1 MKSWDVVIAGG
12 GIIGLSLA
20 LALRKRGMTVMVVE
34 RGEPGREASHAAAGM
49 LADKDPHCAPELR
62 ALAFASAK
70 LYPEYVHEVEDESGM
85 RVDFRTDGTI
95 YLSTEP
101 EKTGRPLSTAELSKL
116 EPELETKDHAIFL
129 EEASLDNRLLM
140 SALMKAAKHRGIEIA
155 GGETATD
162 VVRENGR
169 AVALRTDRT
178 EFRGGAIVNCA
189 GAWAGSFGPVRFP
202 TRPVKG
208 HMLALAT
215 AKPNLIHH
223 VVRAHTAN
231 FVYVVPRAGGRVV
244 IGSTAEEAGFDKTV
258 DPQTIQKLHR
268 AAGIIFPVLGEAKMI
283 EAWTGLRPGSEDAL
297 PLLGETDVPRYFVA
311 AGHFRD
317 GLLLAPVTAHV
328 MAQLIAGE
336 RVAQNLDRFA
346 PARFQHASSS

>member
-1 MKSWDVVIAGG
+1 MKTWDVVIAGG
-12 GIIGLSLA
+12 GIIGLALA
-20 LALRKRGMTVMVVE
+20 LELRKRGLTIIVVE

-49 LADKDPHCAPELR
+49 IADKDPHCAPELR
-62 ALAFASAK
+62 ALAAASAK
-70 LYPEYVHEVEDESGM
+70 LYPEFIHEVEDESRT

-101 EKTGRPLSTAELSKL
+101 VHTGRALSPAELKKL
-116 EPELETKDHAIFL
+116 EPELVTQDHAVFL
-129 EEASLDNRLLM
+129 EEPSIDNRLLM
-140 SALMKAAKHRGIEIA
+140 QALLKAAKHRGIEVA
-155 GGETATD
+155 TGETATD
-162 VVRENGR
+162 IVRENGR

-223 VVRAHTAN
+223 VVRAHIAN
-231 FVYVVPRAGGRVV
+231 FVYVVPRAGGRIV

-258 DPQTIQKLHR
+258 NSQTIQKLHQ
-268 AAGIIFPVLGEAKMI
+268 AAAIIFPILGGSKMI
-283 EAWTGLRPGSEDAL
+283 EAWAGLRPGSEDAL

-317 GLLLAPVTAHV
+317 GLLLAPITAHV

-336 RVAQNLDRFA
+336 RVDQNLDRFA
-346 PARFQHASSS
+346 PARFQHA